1 MVLET
6 IHSRDDLLRLTQ
18 EEQRTL
24 CAEIRQFLVEHVSRT
39 GGHLASNLG
48 IVETT
53 VAIETVFD
61 TRRDRLVFDVGHQS
75 YVHKILTGRM
85 ERFDTLRQYGGIA
98 GFPKPCE
105 SECDAF
111 VAGHASNAVSVAL
124 GMARARTLRGENY
137 QVAAL
142 LGDGALTG
150 GLAYEGLNNAGISRW
165 S

>member
-6 IHSRDDLLRLTQ
+6 IHSRDDLLRLTP

-85 ERFDTLRQYGGIA
+85 ERFDTRGSTA
-98 GFPKPCE
+98 GSQDFQ
-105 SECDAF
+105 SR
-111 VAGHASNAVSVAL
+111 
-124 GMARARTLRGENY
+124 ARANATPLWRGMRRTRCR
-137 QVAAL
+137 
-142 LGDGALTG
+142 
-150 GLAYEGLNNAGISRW
+150 SRW
-165 S
+165 AWRGRGRCGARIIRSRRCSATGP